1 MRIERN
7 PSCLQWLIMHY
18 LLDKSMDALQYKQV
32 YLIGN
37 IVILLYNGMAA
48 FQYSEAVFGHIH
60 YDVLD
65 SLWVFRH
72 CMMQS
77 ITYAIWLDLW

>member
-1 MRIERN
+1 
-7 PSCLQWLIMHY
+7 
-18 LLDKSMDALQYKQV
+18 MDALQYKQV

-65 SLWVFRH
+65 SL
-72 CMMQS
+72 
-77 ITYAIWLDLW
+77 

>member
-1 MRIERN
+1 
-7 PSCLQWLIMHY
+7 
-18 LLDKSMDALQYKQV
+18 MDALQYKQV

-65 SLWVFRH
+65 SLWVFDMVWCNRSL
-72 CMMQS
+72 ML
-77 ITYAIWLDLW
+77 YD